1 MGRGLAR
8 TSHADASADDV
19 NAAAAP
25 ADQLLQAV
33 QQAATDLGSAP
44 VDSGLTAAEVLADPH
59 RREVATRWRAGSS
72 LRKFT
77 SVLARMSQALQ
88 TCSGVAAPQVERGP
102 GAGRPRPLL
111 LGPTQA
117 SAPTATTFEWL
128 SGGFNVGQLR
138 RHVPQLRLRT
148 VAVALVV
155 LLFPRL
161 CALLLALVVRLLLR
175 AAASLVSSL
184 FQEVWVQVMGTVA
197 EVEHNLVEWLQAQ
210 MGIFPS
216 FGPSPPPLLL
226 QSVAQPPPAQSPAA
240 STGGNPHPARPLAAD
255 VVTWLLLLLN
265 LRRPLGGGGGRP
277 EG

>member
-8 TSHADASADDV
+8 ASHADASADDV
-19 NAAAAP
+19 NAAAVP

-88 TCSGVAAPQVERGP
+88 ACSGVAAPQVERGP

-117 SAPTATTFEWL
+117 SALTATTFEWL
-128 SGGFNVGQLR
+128 SGGFSVGQLR
-138 RHVPQLRLRT
+138 RYVPQLRLRT